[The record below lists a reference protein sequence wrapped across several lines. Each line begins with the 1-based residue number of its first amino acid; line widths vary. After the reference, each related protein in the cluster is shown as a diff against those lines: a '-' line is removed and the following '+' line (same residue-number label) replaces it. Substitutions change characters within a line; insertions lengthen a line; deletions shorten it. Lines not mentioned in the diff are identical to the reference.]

1 MALLNGV
8 RHFRRNTD
16 GISLYFNLDEWPID
30 VPLPPASS
38 LVGFG
43 ESHEALL
50 YPEWRLALE
59 PERTVD
65 IVTGLFKTPGSL
77 HDVITWY
84 QTELNKQ
91 GWALSNEQSAL
102 NIEKPNLIFLR
113 PNTED
118 RVTIRLRHRPA
129 LQDTESMIWR
139 VLKHPHNPAI
149 ELQSALP
156 DIPATLE
163 ETK

>member
-16 GISLYFNLDEWPID
+16 GISLYFNLDEWPSD
-30 VPLPPASS
+30 VPLPPTSS

-43 ESHEALL
+43 ENHEALL

-59 PERTVD
+59 PDRTVD
-65 IVTGLFKTPGSL
+65 IVTGLFKTPGAL
-77 HDVITWY
+77 HDVMTWY
-84 QTELNKQ
+84 QTELDQQ
-91 GWALSNEQSAL
+91 GWVLNDEQSAL
-102 NIEKPNLIFLR
+102 NVEKPILIFLR

-118 RVTIRLRHRPA
+118 RVTIRLRYRPA
-129 LQDTESMIWR
+129 LQDTESLIWR

-149 ELQSALP
+149 ELQSATADSLTP
-156 DIPATLE
+156 LE